1 MAGIISFITTF
12 LIGFAA
18 ISLVLMLHEIGHFI
32 AARALHVEVEE
43 FVFGF
48 GPRLFTFHGRRTD
61 FSIALIPLGGCT
73 RMKGSEDL
81 TKALRDQA
89 RTFERGEKGSYFT
102 SKPLVRFIIFLS
114 GPLIN
119 IIFSIFVFTAISFIP
134 VETISDTAAVVNASE
149 YPALFSTSVTQDG
162 VMKGDII
169 ISLDSEIISSFEE
182 AEAYLAANI
191 GRSVHAVLSRNG
203 ELIETDLVP
212 SDGLFGLTLFQ
223 KPVIGRVTNDSPFRP
238 EDIVLS
244 VNGAETE
251 CTLDVYSIPKGEQTF
266 IVERDGRTVEITI
279 TPDAVYPFAW
289 KSDTVMS
296 KAPSLKGAVLGGVTR
311 TFTSLM
317 NVVSTIKGIIT
328 GAIKDTRNEVTG
340 PTRAASQIGSIT
352 ALSFQTSSNT
362 GWRAF
367 LYLMSTVSVSIA
379 AVNLLPV
386 PSFDG
391 GQLLIN
397 LYQMIFRR
405 ELRPKTYIYFHIA
418 GTVLSVLLLIML
430 YYVDIKYFLSN

>member
-1 MAGIISFITTF
+1 
-12 LIGFAA
+12 
-18 ISLVLMLHEIGHFI
+18 
-32 AARALHVEVEE
+32 
-43 FVFGF
+43 
-48 GPRLFTFHGRRTD
+48 
-61 FSIALIPLGGCT
+61 
-73 RMKGSEDL
+73 
-81 TKALRDQA
+81 
-89 RTFERGEKGSYFT
+89 
-102 SKPLVRFIIFLS
+102 
-114 GPLIN
+114 
-119 IIFSIFVFTAISFIP
+119 
-134 VETISDTAAVVNASE
+134 
-149 YPALFSTSVTQDG
+149 
-162 VMKGDII
+162 
-169 ISLDSEIISSFEE
+169 
-182 AEAYLAANI
+182 
-191 GRSVHAVLSRNG
+191 
-203 ELIETDLVP
+203 
-212 SDGLFGLTLFQ
+212 
-223 KPVIGRVTNDSPFRP
+223 
-238 EDIVLS
+238 
-244 VNGAETE
+244 
-251 CTLDVYSIPKGEQTF
+251 
-266 IVERDGRTVEITI
+266 
-279 TPDAVYPFAW
+279 
-289 KSDTVMS
+289 MS

-430 YYVDIKYFLSN
+430 YYVDIKYLLSN